1 MSSNSGSGSAT
12 KPGAEK
18 TKSGKEAL
26 GGGGSSGAA
35 AKGDGK
41 GSSVAAGKK
50 GGAARG
56 VKGGKDGEGP
66 QELPRPK
73 TEMELIQE
81 RCNAITDDVWSTSF
95 YELLRKYSYFVLYS
109 YNLFT
114 CTPVL
119 L

>member
-35 AKGDGK
+35 AKGKGKDG
-41 GSSVAAGKK
+41 SVAAGKK
-50 GGAARG
+50 GGAAGG

-66 QELPRPK
+66 PEPPRPK
-73 TEMELIQE
+73 TELELIQD
-81 RCNAITDDVWSTSF
+81 RCNAITDDVWSTIIF
-95 YELLRKYSYFVLYS
+95 EL
-109 YNLFT
+109 
-114 CTPVL
+114 
-119 L
+119 